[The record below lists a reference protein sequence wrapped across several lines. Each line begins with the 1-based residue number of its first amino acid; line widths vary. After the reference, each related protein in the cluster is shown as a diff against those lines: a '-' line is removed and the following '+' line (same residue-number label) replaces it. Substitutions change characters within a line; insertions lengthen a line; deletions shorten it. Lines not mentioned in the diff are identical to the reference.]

1 MTITTNPNT
10 LQDLKAEDLKELASV
25 TGDACVSILMRT
37 HRRGREV
44 KQGPI
49 RLKNLLKEARDKLKA
64 AGHSDSILDGLDSKL
79 NENDFWTIS
88 FQRTWNEM

>member
-25 TGDACVSILMRT
+25 TGDPCVSISQWI
-37 HRRGREV
+37 E
-44 KQGPI
+44 
-49 RLKNLLKEARDKLKA
+49 KLIDPAMKA
-64 AGHSDSILDGLDSKL
+64 IAHDPEGEL
-79 NENDFWTIS
+79 ETIS